1 MLAVRG
7 QRRVTAGMESAS
19 RRRSPSVPKRMAPHG
34 AAPLEAD
41 GMHQTSSRTK
51 TNSAGRCAAAA
62 ISTDIL
68 DRDDAS
74 ASELL
79 GADATNLLRRTFFR
93 ETFDIAARYGVT
105 MEDVLEHCA
114 ESFDLAMLDTPI
126 LRMAAAER
134 IAGNLEDLLLAI
146 ACIRRDQRA
155 WHDLDEIM
163 RPMLA
168 RMCELRVDEI
178 ESMLQASRFLR
189 AVRHRTLEL
198 DPECEGDDGT
208 PRLQEFTGLQP
219 LRSFLGGPLF
229 SLLQD
234 LIRDGLVEGARGRSD
249 STTERLPLRLAD

>member
-1 MLAVRG
+1 M
-7 QRRVTAGMESAS
+7 
-19 RRRSPSVPKRMAPHG
+19 RMAPHG
-34 AAPLEAD
+34 AAPLEAE
-41 GMHQTSSRTK
+41 GMHQTSSRIR
-51 TNSAGRCAAAA
+51 TNAVGGVRATA
-62 ISTDIL
+62 ISMNATPD
-68 DRDDAS
+68 DDAS
-74 ASELL
+74 AAELL
-79 GADATNLLRRTFFR
+79 GAEATSLLRRTFFS
-93 ETFDIAARYGVT
+93 ETFEIATRYGVT
-105 MEDVLEHCA
+105 IEDVLDHCTEA
-114 ESFDLAMLDTPI
+114 FDLSLLDTPV

-155 WHDLDEIM
+155 WHDLDEEL

-198 DPECEGDDGT
+198 DPECDGDDGT

-249 STTERLPLRLAD
+249 SATERRPLRLAD

>member
-1 MLAVRG
+1 MLASRG
-7 QRRVTAGMESAS
+7 QRRVVAGMESAS
-19 RRRSPSVPKRMAPHG
+19 RRRSLSVPMRTAPHG
-34 AAPLEAD
+34 TAPLEAE

-51 TNSAGRCAAAA
+51 KNSAGRCAAAV
-62 ISTDIL
+62 IETDIL
-68 DRDDAS
+68 DHDDAS

-93 ETFDIAARYGVT
+93 ETFEIAARYGVT
-105 MEDVLEHCA
+105 IEDVLEHCA
-114 ESFDLAMLDTPI
+114 ESFDLVMLDTPI

-189 AVRHRTLEL
+189 AVRQRTLEL
-198 DPECEGDDGT
+198 DPECDGDDGT

-249 STTERLPLRLAD
+249 SATERRPLRLAD